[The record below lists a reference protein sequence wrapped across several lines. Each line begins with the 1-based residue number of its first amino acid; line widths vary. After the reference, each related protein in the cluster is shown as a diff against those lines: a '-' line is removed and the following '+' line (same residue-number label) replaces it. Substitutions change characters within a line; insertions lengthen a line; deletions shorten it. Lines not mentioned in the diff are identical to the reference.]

1 MSEDGDGCVWRWGA
15 PKDKEESGSQ
25 TIRPGSSP
33 RERWKEKLER
43 TGFELDLEIDER
55 RREL

>member
-1 MSEDGDGCVWRWGA
+1 MGVWRWGA

-33 RERWKEKLER
+33 RIAVEEKIDH
-43 TGFELDLEIDER
+43 TGFFVFGDPKT
-55 RREL
+55 